1 MKLNLPFDP
10 WFVLFQITDKLSNW
24 PYIKLALILIT
35 IFIFV
40 MLMAYVRVHI
50 FKISMQGALFG
61 FFLGVIIVI
70 IFDILVIFALA
81 DREKIQA
88 LFDRDKPK
96 EAVSEVIFSGMANLN
111 KTLGATTTVITKKPK
126 TAQEVIGE
134 ILVMPE
140 TDAQKV
146 KTLICPQ

>member
-1 MKLNLPFDP
+1 MKFNLPFDP
-10 WFVLFQITDKLSNW
+10 WLIIFQITDKLANW

-35 IFIFV
+35 VFVFV
-40 MLMAYVRVHI
+40 MLMAYVKVHI

-61 FFLGVIIVI
+61 FFLGMLLVI

-81 DREKIQA
+81 DKEKIQG
-88 LFDRDKPK
+88 LFNRDKPK
-96 EAVSEVIFSGMANLN
+96 EAISEVIFSGMTNLN

-126 TAQEVIGE
+126 TVQEIIGE
-134 ILVMPE
+134 ILLLPDS
-140 TDAQKV
+140 DAQKV